1 MSHTLHSL
9 LWTPK
14 EAGAREM
21 PSPTP
26 ICTEKRNYGVLSPR
40 IKIESH
46 IERKER
52 ERAREREK
60 YIIYCMYIYIYIY
73 IYMYVYI
80 YIHIHI
86 YVEGGVRK
94 KARTITGPAALKHTF
109 PVCPSRGWRW
119 GWRPLAC
126 ALVQMLLPSFTQDH
140 LGV

>member
-52 ERAREREK
+52 ERENEREK
-60 YIIYCMYIYIYIY
+60 YIIYYIYIH
-73 IYMYVYI
+73 I

-94 KARTITGPAALKHTF
+94 EARTITGPAALKHTL
-109 PVCPSRGWRW
+109 PVCPNRGWRW

-126 ALVQMLLPSFTQDH
+126 ALVQMLVPSFTQDH

>member
-60 YIIYCMYIYIYIY
+60 YII
-73 IYMYVYI
+73 YI

>member
-1 MSHTLHSL
+1 
-9 LWTPK
+9 
-14 EAGAREM
+14 M
-21 PSPTP
+21 PVSDVPHPTP
-26 ICTEKRNYGVLSPR
+26 AIFHAVCV
-40 IKIESH
+40 H
-46 IERKER
+46 V
-52 ERAREREK
+52 
-60 YIIYCMYIYIYIY
+60 CMYVCVCVHMCVYVC
-73 IYMYVYI
+73 IYMCVCMYI